1 MAGICRPDS
10 NIYECGEEMTEYK
23 LIGGIGSQ
31 GAQPK
36 GLINGIIKNEWNTE
50 NVMYWLTNIHYVT
63 FKFNKPCYIW
73 RSGVNG
79 WSHYVGTLKIT
90 NLDTGKVVTDE
101 VTIANVTRLQC
112 NEWEK
117 VYYIKEP
124 GTYEFRLLQNYNY
137 RMDSEWFFEKA
148 SNESEIIKNK
158 IKNTILNNELF
169 QKYCIPYEEK

>member
-1 MAGICRPDS
+1 MAGTARPSNDIC
-10 NIYECGEEMTEYK
+10 GMEMTEYK
-23 LIGGIGSQ
+23 LIDGIGSQ

-50 NVMYWLTNIHYVT
+50 NVMFWNDDSNYVT

-73 RSGVNG
+73 RSGTDG
-79 WSHYVGTLKIT
+79 WSHHIGALKIT

-101 VTIANVTRLQC
+101 VTIANVTQLQC

-124 GTYEFRLLQNYNY
+124 GTYKFRFLNSY
-137 RMDSEWFFEKA
+137 RMDSEWFFEKV
-148 SNESEIIKNK
+148 SKESEIIKNK

>member
-1 MAGICRPDS
+1 MAGIARPS
-10 NIYECGEEMTEYK
+10 NDICGMEMTEYK
-23 LIGGIGSQ
+23 LIDGIGSQ

-50 NVMYWLTNIHYVT
+50 NVMYWYVYSNYVT

-73 RSGVNG
+73 RSGTNG
-79 WSHYVGTLKIT
+79 WSHYVGALKIT

-101 VTIANVTRLQC
+101 VTIANVTQLQC

-117 VYYIKEP
+117 IYYIKEP
-124 GTYEFRLLQNYNY
+124 GTYEFRFLDGY

-148 SNESEIIKNK
+148 SNESQIIKNK
-158 IKNTILNNELF
+158 VKDAILNNKLF
-169 QKYCIPYEEK
+169 QEHCVPYMEE